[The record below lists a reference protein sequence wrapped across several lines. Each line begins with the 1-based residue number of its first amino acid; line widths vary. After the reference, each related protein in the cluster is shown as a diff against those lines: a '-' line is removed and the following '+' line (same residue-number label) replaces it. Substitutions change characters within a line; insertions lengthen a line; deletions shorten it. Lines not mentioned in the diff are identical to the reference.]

1 MTPEDEAALLER
13 QRQARPAGTPWRSL
27 AGALE
32 DAAERLIGAAAV
44 LRALPLDDPSDEL
57 LARIVELEHADRA
70 ATFNGGR
77 DTARRRTEAHDA
89 VMGILFEL
97 LGPGWWRAT
106 EDAAPAPRR
115 GRR

>member
-1 MTPEDEAALLER
+1 MTPEAEAELLER

-32 DAAERLIGAAAV
+32 DIAERLIGAAAV

-57 LARIVELEHADRA
+57 LARVVELELADKAALTGGRSADR
-70 ATFNGGR
+70 
-77 DTARRRTEAHDA
+77 RRVEAHDA

-97 LGPGWWRAT
+97 LGPGWWRT
-106 EDAAPAPRR
+106 TDETAPAPRR